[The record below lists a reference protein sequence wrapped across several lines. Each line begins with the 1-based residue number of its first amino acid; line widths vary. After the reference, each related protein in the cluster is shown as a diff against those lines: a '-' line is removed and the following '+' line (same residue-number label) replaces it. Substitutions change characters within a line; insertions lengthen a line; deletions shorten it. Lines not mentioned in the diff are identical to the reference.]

1 MTVMGRPRK
10 PTIKLK
16 IHGTY
21 RADRRFINEPAPAI
35 VIPIMPKHLKGE
47 AATEWRRIAPL
58 LAKMKCV
65 TEWDRSLLSAYCFE
79 WGVYVELCKKV
90 KIKDLVITT
99 INGNKIHN
107 PLLSARNKALT
118 NLKELA
124 TEFGL
129 SPSSRSR
136 LNLGGEEE
144 EQNQFLA
151 FLKRGKRA
159 G

>member
-1 MTVMGRPRK
+1 MTKMGRPKK
-10 PTIKLK
+10 PTTLLK

-21 RADRRFINEPAPAI
+21 RKDRRFVDEPMPP
-35 VIPIMPKHLKGE
+35 VTVPIMPKHLRGE

-58 LAKMKCV
+58 LAKMKCL

-90 KIKDLVITT
+90 KVKDLVITT

-136 LNLGGEEE
+136 LSLGGEEE
-144 EQNQFLA
+144 EQNPFLA

>member
-1 MTVMGRPRK
+1 
-10 PTIKLK
+10 
-16 IHGTY
+16 
-21 RADRRFINEPAPAI
+21 
-35 VIPIMPKHLKGE
+35 MPKHLRGE

-58 LAKMKCV
+58 LAKMKCL

-90 KIKDLVITT
+90 KVKDLVITT

-107 PLLSARNKALT
+107 PLFSARNKALT

-136 LNLGGEEE
+136 LSLGGEEE
-144 EQNQFLA
+144 EQNPFLA
-151 FLKRGKRA
+151 FLKQGKRA

>member
-1 MTVMGRPRK
+1 MGRPRK
-10 PTIKLK
+10 PTTLLK
-16 IHGTY
+16 VHGTF
-21 RADRRFINEPAPAI
+21 RKDRRSVDEPIPPAT
-35 VIPIMPKHLKGE
+35 VPIMPKHLRGE
-47 AATEWRRIAPL
+47 AATEWKRIAPL
-58 LAKMKCV
+58 LARMKCL
-65 TEWDRSLLSAYCFE
+65 TEWDRSLLAAYCFE

-129 SPSSRSR
+129 SPASRSR
-136 LNLGGEEE
+136 LSVGEEE
-144 EQNQFLA
+144 EQNPFLA
-151 FLKRGKRA
+151 FLKRSKRA